1 MVDRANG
8 RKKSDFVAKDSVD
21 AGAFMDY
28 FVSGVNYKIS
38 YDNFVGGLGVT
49 GSIEQDGDPTG
60 TAILDVDGSVNKIR
74 NLENGPGI
82 VGTVSAQN
90 GLKVSHN
97 FTVDGTGEPVMQGSS
112 NQSPVIASLVAGA
125 GITLTSGS
133 GYIEIAED
141 ADPHLDAICSMHD
154 NTTNT
159 VIDATDT
166 PVKVAGTF
174 TADHDSSV
182 VGDTTGRMTYTG
194 TTDAH
199 LTVTAFASVLNAAV
213 ATVDMKISL
222 ALNGTVVDVSKMP
235 TTVNNTS
242 KRVVS
247 TTYVFEVQTNDYIE
261 VFVENNDSTDNLKV
275 TDCIIRVE

>member
-74 NLENGPGI
+74 NLENGPGVI
-82 VGTVSAQN
+82 TSVSPEN
-90 GLKVSHN
+90 GVKVSHN
-97 FTVDGTGEPVMQGSS
+97 FTVDSTGEPMMQGSTNS
-112 NQSPVIASLVAGA
+112 SPVVVSLVGGTGITVTSGA
-125 GITLTSGS
+125 GDIQ
-133 GYIEIAED
+133 IDED
-141 ADPHLDAICSMHD
+141 PEAHLDAVCSMHG

-159 VIDATDT
+159 VIASTAT

-182 VGDTTGRMTYTG
+182 TGSTTGRMTYTG
-194 TTDAH
+194 TADIH
-199 LTVTAFASVLNAAV
+199 LAVTVMASVNS
-213 ATVDMKISL
+213 ATNNNQDIKISL
-222 ALNGTVVDVSKMP
+222 GLNGTVVAGSKIAARLNSGIPRLMA
-235 TTVNNTS
+235 
-242 KRVVS
+242 
-247 TTYVFEVQTNDYIE
+247 TTYVFEMQTNDYIE
-261 VFVENNDSTDNLKV
+261 AFVENGTSTDDILV
-275 TDCIIRVE
+275 SECIIRVA